1 VIELS
6 WEQVRA
12 FRLGRSLDGSGGMVE
27 TARRLGGVHAQV
39 MSCAEL
45 AFAARVDG
53 VSAADV
59 REALWERR
67 ELVKTW
73 AMRGTL
79 HLLPADE
86 LSLWAG
92 ALRTRSYHWRSAAWT
107 RYFGVSVE
115 EVETLI
121 AAIAA
126 SLDGRGLT
134 RQELGAEVGK
144 VAGRRAEELMAS
156 GWGTLLKPVAMEGR
170 LVFGPNRGRNVAF
183 VNPHDWVGPFEPM
196 PTEAAMSE
204 VVRRWLSVYGPGS
217 HEELGRWWGVA
228 PGRVRKLLGELGD
241 ELVEVS
247 VDGRRGFALAED
259 ASALTAPEVERRT
272 RLLPGFDPYVVGFF
286 PREGLVEPDF
296 LARVSR
302 TAGWI
307 SPVVVVDGEIV
318 GVWKHTLRKGTME
331 VTVEPFAKLP
341 AARVR
346 ELRAD
351 AERLVAALD
360 AERSVILVG

>member
-1 VIELS
+1 VIEVS
-6 WEQVRA
+6 WQQVRA
-12 FRLGRSLDGSGGMVE
+12 FRLERSLDGTGGIVD

-45 AFAARVDG
+45 ALVARVDG
-53 VSAADV
+53 VTVADV

-67 ELVKTW
+67 QLVKTW

-86 LSLWAG
+86 LPLWAG
-92 ALRTRSYHWRSAAWT
+92 ALRTRSYLWRTAAWT
-107 RYFGVSVE
+107 RYFGVTIE
-115 EVETLI
+115 EVEALV
-121 AAIAA
+121 AAIGA

-134 RQELGAEVGK
+134 RQQLGAEVGK
-144 VAGRRAEELMAS
+144 VAGPRAEELMAS
-156 GWGTLLKPVAMEGR
+156 GWGTLLKPVAMEGG

-204 VVRRWLSVYGPGS
+204 VVRRWLRVYGPGS
-217 HEELGRWWGVA
+217 HEDLGRWWGVA
-228 PGRVRKLLGELGD
+228 PGRVRKMLEGLGD

-247 VDGRRGFALAED
+247 VEGRPGFALAED
-259 ASALTAPEVERRT
+259 AKALRAAPARRRT

-286 PREGLVEPDF
+286 PREGLVEPEF

-307 SPVVVVDGEIV
+307 SPVVVVGGEIV
-318 GVWKHTLRKGTME
+318 GVWKHALRKGTME
-331 VTVEPFAKLP
+331 ITVDPFEKLP

-346 ELRAD
+346 ELSAD
-351 AERLVAALD
+351 AERLAGALAAEPSVML
-360 AERSVILVG
+360 AE